1 MASTQNDTKI
11 TWFGHSTFVYE
22 TPGGKRIMIDP
33 WLAGNPACPDNL
45 KHVSNLDAI
54 LITHGHFDHITDAVS
69 VAMSAKPDV
78 VLSILEI
85 SNWLEKKDVQNLT
98 GMNKGGTVD
107 VLGVKVT
114 MLHADHSCGITEED
128 GSVIYGGEAVGYFMQ
143 MENGLKIYQSGDTA
157 LFSDLRLYGEL
168 FAPDIAVLP
177 IGDYFTMDPRQAAYA
192 CEMLGVRQVIP
203 SHFGTFPLLTGTPEM
218 LRQELSKR
226 GYKCEVLEM
235 KPGQTLTLPL
245 P

>member
-11 TWFGHSTFVYE
+11 TWFGHATFIYE

-45 KHVSNLDAI
+45 KHVDNLDAI

-85 SNWLEKKDVQNLT
+85 SNWLEKKGVQNLT

-107 VLGVKVT
+107 VLG
-114 MLHADHSCGITEED
+114 
-128 GSVIYGGEAVGYFMQ
+128 
-143 MENGLKIYQSGDTA
+143 
-157 LFSDLRLYGEL
+157 
-168 FAPDIAVLP
+168 
-177 IGDYFTMDPRQAAYA
+177 
-192 CEMLGVRQVIP
+192 
-203 SHFGTFPLLTGTPEM
+203 
-218 LRQELSKR
+218 
-226 GYKCEVLEM
+226 
-235 KPGQTLTLPL
+235 
-245 P
+245 